1 MNEKQILI
9 FEDEWPT
16 IKGSFELANIYAFNN
31 ELKFVIKTKSQ
42 NVYFSDWRDTYA
54 AVFVD
59 ITLAKNTK
67 LDGFNIVKKILEEN
81 LIDKNKLVV
90 LTGNNRIEEK
100 LKSIGVNTIGL
111 NIVYKPVDF
120 DFIADLLSKIL

>member
-42 NVYFSDWRDTYA
+42 SVSFSNWKDTYA

-67 LDGFNIVKKILEEN
+67 LDGFNIVKKILDEN
-81 LIDKNKLVV
+81 LIDKNKLIV

>member
-42 NVYFSDWRDTYA
+42 NVSFSDWRDTYA

-67 LDGFNIVKKILEEN
+67 LDGFNIVKKILDEN

-100 LKSIGVNTIGL
+100 LKSIGVNTVGI

>member
-1 MNEKQILI
+1 MNDKQILI

-42 NVYFSDWRDTYA
+42 SVSFSNWKDTYA

-67 LDGFNIVKKILEEN
+67 LDGFNIVKKILDGN
-81 LIDKNKLVV
+81 LIDKNKLIV